1 MTEKE
6 VGNKEFFWSKEKLPI
21 KINEAYKNAGK
32 AIKDFEEQREKLIE
46 QSHLA
51 EKKGD
56 DKMKQEFFD
65 RALHCD
71 IAINAIEYSIQQ
83 NFGLSNIKK
92 DKK

>member
-1 MTEKE
+1 MTE
-6 VGNKEFFWSKEKLPI
+6 GDNKEFFWPKEKLPG
-21 KINEAYKNAGK
+21 KINEAYKNADK
-32 AIKDFEEQREKLIE
+32 AIKDFEKQREQLIE

-51 EKKGD
+51 EKKGN

-71 IAINAIEYSIQQ
+71 IAINAIEYSMQQ
-83 NFGLSNIKK
+83 NFGLPNIKK